1 MEKAG
6 QRNAYVCQKCGKSIV
21 TENVDDGTTPF
32 MIACRATKG
41 CRGAMYS
48 TFYSIP
54 QSTPA
59 TYEWFKPVSMKGY
72 SREMQEHF
80 RLGGLDLR
88 ERRPIMRAVDGG
100 NAAPVEVKSSGKVAR
115 KRRRH

>member
-41 CRGAMYS
+41 GRGAMYS

-88 ERRPIMRAVDGG
+88 ERRPTMRAVDGG